1 MLSPGPRGPI
11 ASLDPRWR
19 RGSCPKASAKTRTHG
34 RPVPARR
41 LVEQP
46 EGRAG
51 PRDLE
56 ALAQELGVNPKT
68 LQRWR
73 TKLDLDAVA
82 AERARGRLLESLP
95 TVYRVL
101 AEKAEEGSHDHMNL
115 YLGVALTKIPPRE
128 SA

>member
-1 MLSPGPRGPI
+1 MSN
-11 ASLDPRWR
+11 
-19 RGSCPKASAKTRTHG
+19 PKDERA
-34 RPVPARR
+34 
-41 LVEQP
+41 P
-46 EGRAG
+46 ET
-51 PRDLE
+51 LE
-56 ALAQELGVNPKT
+56 ALAQELGGNPKT

-73 TKLDLDAVA
+73 TKLDLDAV
-82 AERARGRLLESLP
+82 ERARGRLLESLP

>member
-1 MLSPGPRGPI
+1 MSSPKDER
-11 ASLDPRWR
+11 A
-19 RGSCPKASAKTRTHG
+19 
-34 RPVPARR
+34 
-41 LVEQP
+41 P
-46 EGRAG
+46 EI
-51 PRDLE
+51 LE

-73 TKLDLDAVA
+73 TKLDLDAAA

-95 TVYRVL
+95 AVYRVL